1 METLHEQRMF
11 KFLENSP
18 FLDQL
23 EDATINGKFILT
35 SQNNSE
41 PLS

>member
-1 METLHEQRMF
+1 METLHKRHTF

-35 SQNNSE
+35 SQNDSE